1 VCPTVP
7 GKKKTQ
13 LNSFFEQLFQCFR
26 LNIAKKVCGKCQKLR
41 LWYGLGLLGL
51 ALGVQVVYGTHLC
64 MCITAYSGRAYMYTP
79 ALVGVTTLQRFGLE
93 LGLTTATSMVFVVL
107 VLNSRL

>member
-1 VCPTVP
+1 VFQ
-7 GKKKTQ
+7 TQ
-13 LNSFFEQLFQCFR
+13 YSEESVWEMPE
-26 LNIAKKVCGKCQKLR
+26 AKVMVWVRVVRVSVRCTSSLR
-41 LWYGLGLLGL
+41 DPFMH
-51 ALGVQVVYGTHLC
+51 VYN
-64 MCITAYSGRAYMYTP
+64 AYSGRAYMYTP